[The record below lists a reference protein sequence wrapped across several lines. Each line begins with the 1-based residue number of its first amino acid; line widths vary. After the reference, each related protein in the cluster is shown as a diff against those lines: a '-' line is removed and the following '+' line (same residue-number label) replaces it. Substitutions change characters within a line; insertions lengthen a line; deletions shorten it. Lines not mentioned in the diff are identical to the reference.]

1 MIQVSSNNRRLLIC
15 SFLVL
20 NASTVIRIP
29 LIMHHIPKITT
40 KSAAINSQI
49 SGNSKRIIQKII
61 WKIENN
67 ISAFLQEYIVVV
79 RSTIIQIIQ
88 AIMIS
93 MLAIMIIV
101 FNDNSGFKQRN
112 RPNRI

>member
-1 MIQVSSNNRRLLIC
+1 MIITSRNALVVRNNPKRITMIQVSSNNHRLLIC

-61 WKIENN
+61 
-67 ISAFLQEYIVVV
+67 
-79 RSTIIQIIQ
+79 
-88 AIMIS
+88 
-93 MLAIMIIV
+93 
-101 FNDNSGFKQRN
+101 
-112 RPNRI
+112 